1 MPKTAKKAAQ
11 SPLRAA
17 LNAKTSLH
25 TFHEVAIVPQPQIE
39 AAKRRLDVARQLVAA
54 TLMHEDPDVRAKAE
68 QAHDT
73 AQTERDACFY
83 RIEFRGLGLTEFDAL
98 VKLHPPTK
106 EQSDNKWLW
115 NPETFDF
122 ALLEHATVDSDL
134 SAEEWAA
141 ELADEERW
149 PAPERARLVNTCL
162 AAQRQTMADAAPK
175 D

>member
-1 MPKTAKKAAQ
+1 MPPRTKKAAA

-25 TFHEVAIVPQPQIE
+25 TFHEISTSPQPAIE
-39 AAKRRLDVARQLVAA
+39 AAKRNLDVARQLVAA
-54 TLMHEDPDVRAKAE
+54 TLMHDDADVRAKADK
-68 QAHDT
+68 ALAT
-73 AQTERDACFY
+73 AQAERDACFY

-106 EQSDNKWLW
+106 AQADDKWLW
-115 NPETFDF
+115 NPDTFDF
-122 ALLEHATVDSDL
+122 ALLEHAVVDSDL
-134 SAEEWAA
+134 TAEDWQA
-141 ELADEERW
+141 ELADEEKW
-149 PAPERARLVNTCL
+149 PAPERARLLNNCL